1 MVLFVLLACV
11 ALAAAT
17 SFDSG
22 PPGLGGLSLIVILV
36 ACWASIGF
44 VEAHQQEE
52 ATRAA
57 EQAETARLEGA
68 RLTANAMQDR
78 IANKLSITVGYCE
91 MLAGDPRLPADLRD
105 QAARA
110 MAGAAGAAKTMSDL
124 RQLTRR
130 SERTAELPA
139 ASLLD
144 FEKLAALEP
153 GRPHG

>member
-1 MVLFVLLACV
+1 
-11 ALAAAT
+11 
-17 SFDSG
+17 
-22 PPGLGGLSLIVILV
+22 LSLIVILV